1 MNNSSIQ
8 AAGKLGMAI
17 RDFRKK
23 LGLTQTQLADLA
35 GVSLNYVSQLEN
47 GKPKTQLD
55 KLFAVIDVLGL
66 ELTLA
71 PGSSGFRITESLVE
85 E

>member
-1 MNNSSIQ
+1 
-8 AAGKLGMAI
+8 
-17 RDFRKK
+17 
-23 LGLTQTQLADLA
+23 QTQLADLA

-55 KLFAVIDVLGL
+55 KLLAVIDVLGL
-66 ELTLA
+66 ELTLT
-71 PGSSGFRITESLVE
+71 PGSSGFRTSEDMVE

>member
-1 MNNSSIQ
+1 MNNSSSQ
-8 AAGKLGMAI
+8 AAKKLGAAI
-17 RDFRKK
+17 KDCRKK

-55 KLFAVIDVLGL
+55 KLLAVIDVLGL
-66 ELTLA
+66 ELTLT
-71 PGSSGFRITESLVE
+71 PGSSGFRTSENTVE

>member
-1 MNNSSIQ
+1 MNNSSSQ
-8 AAGKLGMAI
+8 VTKKLGAAI
-17 RDFRKK
+17 KDYRKN

-55 KLFAVIDVLGL
+55 KLLAVIDVLGL
-66 ELTLA
+66 ELALT
-71 PGSSGFRITESLVE
+71 PGGSGFRTSENIVE
-85 E
+85 K

>member
-1 MNNSSIQ
+1 MNNSSLQ
-8 AAGKLGMAI
+8 AAKKLGAAI
-17 RDFRKK
+17 KDCRKK

-55 KLFAVIDVLGL
+55 KLLAVIDVLGL
-66 ELTLA
+66 ELALT
-71 PGSSGFRITESLVE
+71 PGSSGFRTSENLVE
-85 E
+85 K

>member
-1 MNNSSIQ
+1 MNNSSSQ
-8 AAGKLGMAI
+8 AAKKLGATI
-17 RDFRKK
+17 KDCRKK

-55 KLFAVIDVLGL
+55 KLLAVIDVLGL
-66 ELTLA
+66 ELALT
-71 PGSSGFRITESLVE
+71 PGSSGFRTSENTVE

>member
-1 MNNSSIQ
+1 MNNTSSQ
-8 AAGKLGMAI
+8 AAKKLGAAI
-17 RDFRKK
+17 KDCRKK

-55 KLFAVIDVLGL
+55 KLLAVIDVLGL
-66 ELTLA
+66 ELALT
-71 PGSSGFRITESLVE
+71 PGNSGFRTSENLVE